1 MLVCSANRQKRPP
14 FDMTMDQPPPPGAP
28 PPPGGRR
35 PPTIDLTATEIES
48 TDSAAKSSAAKSSA
62 AESSAASSSAAE
74 SAGASPGATTA
85 APDAAA
91 DSTAGS
97 TAWLPPSVPWLTI
110 GAGVAGGAV
119 ALAVLAIANLIM
131 GPDTSTSALNARLV
145 GLEQRIRD
153 VAARPLPAGADP
165 RALDEV
171 AARLAKLEATLAT
184 SRPGA
189 TDPALANRIAA
200 IEGQVK
206 ALGES
211 VSMLGRRTDEAVAA
225 ARDARQRAEANAGPA
240 APQPGAPAIERS
252 ELETLANRV
261 AAVERSEKAVEAELA
276 KRPVDAGD
284 RALRLVVAAS
294 ALKAAVERGDSFG
307 SELAAVK
314 AVAADPKAF
323 DPKILA
329 SLEPFATA
337 GVPTAA
343 GLARELSGLTP
354 SLLQATGAPP
364 RDGGF
369 LDKLQA
375 GAEKLVRIRPIDEA
389 AGNDPAAIVARIEV
403 KASQAD
409 ISGALAELAKLPAA
423 ARAPADAWIKKAE
436 MRMTALEATRRIS
449 ADALSGLSK

>member
-1 MLVCSANRQKRPP
+1 
-14 FDMTMDQPPPPGAP
+14 MTMDQPPPPGAP

-48 TDSAAKSSAAKSSA
+48 TDSAAESSTAKSSTAKSSA
-62 AESSAASSSAAE
+62 AESSAANSSTAKSSAAA
-74 SAGASPGATTA
+74 SADASPGNA
-85 APDAAA
+85 AASDSAA
-91 DSTAGS
+91 DSSAGG
-97 TAWLPPSVPWLTI
+97 TAWLTPNVPWLTI

-119 ALAVLAIANLIM
+119 ALAVLAIANLMM
-131 GPDTSTSALNARLV
+131 GPDTSTSALNARLA

-153 VAARPLPAGADP
+153 VAARPQPAGGDS

-184 SRPGA
+184 SMPGA

-206 ALGES
+206 ALCES

-225 ARDARQRAEANAGPA
+225 ARDARQRAEANAAAPA
-240 APQPGAPAIERS
+240 AAQPGAPAIERS

-276 KRPVDAGD
+276 KRPADAGD

-294 ALKAAVERGDSFG
+294 ALKAAVERGDPFG

-314 AVAADPKAF
+314 AVAVDPKAF
-323 DPKILA
+323 DPKILEP
-329 SLEPFATA
+329 LEPFATS
-337 GVPTAA
+337 GVPTAG
-343 GLARELSGLTP
+343 GLARELSGLPP

>member
-1 MLVCSANRQKRPP
+1 
-14 FDMTMDQPPPPGAP
+14 MTMDQPPPPGPP

-62 AESSAASSSAAE
+62 AESSAASSSAAT
-74 SAGASPGATTA
+74 SADASPGNAAT
-85 APDAAA
+85 PDAAA

-131 GPDTSTSALNARLV
+131 GPDTSTSALNARLA

-153 VAARPLPAGADP
+153 VAARPQPAGGDS
-165 RALDEV
+165 RVLDEV

-184 SRPGA
+184 PRPGA

-276 KRPVDAGD
+276 KRPADAGD

-294 ALKAAVERGDSFG
+294 ALKAAVERGDPFG